1 MELPVQIRRM
11 PVDLANKIA
20 AGEVV
25 QRPAS
30 AVKELLENA
39 IDADATEITIVIK
52 ASGRTLIRV
61 QDNGIGM
68 GPEDAALCF
77 ERHATSKITSTEDLA
92 RIRTM
97 GFRGEALASIAA
109 IAQVSL
115 KTGRRDDHQ
124 GVHVHIEGGELLET
138 SPCPARQGTTIDVR
152 NLYYNVPARRSF
164 LKAPSTEFRH
174 ITDVF
179 TACALA
185 NPWTTFKLEHNGQDI
200 HVWTGARTEN
210 FQDAVRDRLRTI
222 LGSTVV
228 QHIVP
233 VEEASSYISVNGFLA
248 HPEHAFKNRKHQ
260 YLFVNGRPVKS
271 ASLRHAI
278 RSAYDPILPEG
289 RQPAYALFIT
299 IDPQNIDV
307 NVHPAKIEVR
317 FDDDRGVYN
326 FLQAICRRSL
336 GIADLIPQH
345 PGTASSLDF
354 QKSPSGSWQP
364 PPRADQLEPVH
375 GDQTSIIYEVEPSRL
390 PEGAVPETGGF
401 LWQLQQRYILTQL
414 NRGIMVVD
422 QNAAHQRILFERALE
437 DASSGAGLCQQLL
450 FPRLICV
457 TEQDCELL
465 RELDPIAK
473 ALGFD
478 YSISENRTVSVQGV
492 PSHIRVGAEKDL
504 LQSILSGYKAE
515 TTPLSM
521 EERMARSVAASGAIQ
536 PGAKLNEEEMR
547 TLIDQLFEC
556 QQPYL
561 TPDRMPTLVRISME
575 ELKRRFDQRIVDDDG
590 DLYEQLL

>member
-1 MELPVQIRRM
+1 MESTAQIRRM
-11 PVDLANKIA
+11 PTEVANKIA

-39 IDADATEITIVIK
+39 VDANATEISVVIK
-52 ASGRTLIRV
+52 ASGSTLIRV
-61 QDNGIGM
+61 QDNGDGM
-68 GPEDAALCF
+68 GPEDAVLCF
-77 ERHATSKITSTEDLA
+77 ERHATSKISAAEDLE

-115 KTGRRDDHQ
+115 RTKRKEDEQ
-124 GVHVHIEGGELLET
+124 GVHVRMEGGELLET
-138 SPCPARQGTTIDVR
+138 SPCATRQGTIVDVQ

-164 LKAPSTEFRH
+164 LKAPATEFRH
-174 ITDVF
+174 ISDVF

-200 HVWTGARTEN
+200 HIWMGAKTEN

-222 LGSTVV
+222 LGSTVT
-228 QHIVP
+228 QHVVS
-233 VEEASSYISVNGFLA
+233 VEESTTYISVNGFLA
-248 HPEHAFKNRKHQ
+248 HPEHALKVRKHQ
-260 YLFVNGRPVKS
+260 YLFVNERPVKS
-271 ASLRHAI
+271 PSLRHAI

-289 RQPAYALFIT
+289 REPAYALFLT

-326 FLQAICRRSL
+326 FLQAICRRAF

-345 PGTASSLDF
+345 PGTESSLDF
-354 QKSPSGSWQP
+354 QKPQSDSWQP
-364 PPRADQLEPVH
+364 PPRAEELKPVH

-390 PEGAVPETGGF
+390 PAGAVPETDGF

-414 NRGIMVVD
+414 NRGILVVD
-422 QNAAHQRILFERALE
+422 QHTAHQRILFEQALD
-437 DASSGAGLCQQLL
+437 DAHSGAGLSQQLL

-457 TEQDCELL
+457 TEKDCELL

-478 YSISENRTVSVQGV
+478 YSISENRTVSVRGV
-492 PSHIRVGAEKDL
+492 PSHICAGGEKDL
-504 LQSILSGYKAE
+504 LQSILNGYKAE
-515 TTPLSM
+515 TTPISM

-536 PGAKLNEEEMR
+536 PGAKMTEEEMR
-547 TLIDQLFEC
+547 TLIDRLFEC
-556 QQPYL
+556 QEPYRA
-561 TPDRMPTLVRISME
+561 PDGAPTLIRISME
-575 ELKRRFDQRIVDDDG
+575 ELKRRFDQRMVDDHEE
-590 DLYEQLL
+590 LY